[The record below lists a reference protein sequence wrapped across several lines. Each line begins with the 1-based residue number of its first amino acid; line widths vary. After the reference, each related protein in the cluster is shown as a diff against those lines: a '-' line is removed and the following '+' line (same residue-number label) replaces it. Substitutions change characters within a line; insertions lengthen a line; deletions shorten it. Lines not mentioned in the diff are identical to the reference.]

1 MTIYDQIESALD
13 LMTDLEREIAC
24 YFMGQPISKHALA
37 STIVTKQ
44 LHISQAALT
53 RFAKKCGFKGYREFV
68 FEY

>member
-24 YFMGQPISKHALA
+24 YFMGQPISKDALA

-44 LHISQAALT
+44 LHISQAA
-53 RFAKKCGFKGYREFV
+53 
-68 FEY
+68 